1 MYYYAVLDEKG
12 IVINTTQSETQ
23 LTTNNIAEITQEQY
37 NNPDSIYGLYYDA
50 ENNEFITPPVHVL
63 ADHSTSSIQYKSE
76 EKWLDAK
83 LDEIE
88 NAINNIE
95 LTPGADGLS
104 AYDVAV
110 EAGYTGT
117 KAQWLLSL
125 KGDRGDTGA
134 TGPSGADGADGASA
148 YEIAVANGFV
158 GTETQWL
165 ASLVGPQ
172 GPAGSSESSAFN
184 GYTPSSFIS
193 HDLQITND
201 TGGAKEIISTNV
213 TTTIAGKSAG
223 VYTFQSVIGTAGAP
237 NATEAFRYLCHKT
250 ASNQGWLIA
259 FGTSGTVYTNYCN
272 AGTWTGWKPI
282 HTQEAPLW
290 SGSSQVK
297 ASDTIT
303 PSKKLDECAHGWV
316 LMWSDY
322 NVDTNTPSES
332 DIATTMI
339 PKKNAAG
346 NNWTGQDSYSL
357 LPTYVTTAQ
366 AVTVAC
372 KRLKVYNNRIV
383 GYDLNEAEPA
393 NDVVL
398 RAIYEY

>member
-1 MYYYAVLDEKG
+1 MFYYAILDERG
-12 IVINTTQSETQ
+12 IVINTASYETAQ
-23 LTTNNIAEITQEQY
+23 TGANLVDITQEQY

-50 ENNEFITPPVHVL
+50 EQGAFITPPISVL
-63 ADHSTSSIQYKSE
+63 AQISSSAIQYKSE
-76 EKWLDAK
+76 EKWLDDK
-83 LDEIE
+83 IDEIIQSIE
-88 NAINNIE
+88 NIE

-104 AYDVAV
+104 AYEIAV
-110 EAGYTGT
+110 EAGFTGT

-134 TGPSGADGADGASA
+134 TGATGANGTNGASA
-148 YEIAVANGFV
+148 YEIAVANGFT
-158 GTETQWL
+158 GTEAQWL

-172 GPAGSSESSAFN
+172 GPAGESGSGAFE
-184 GYTPSSFIS
+184 GYTPASFIAKA
-193 HDLQITND
+193 LQITSD
-201 TGGAKEIISTNV
+201 TGGAKEVLSTNV
-213 TTTIAGKSAG
+213 TTAIAGKSAG
-223 VYTFQSVIGTAGAP
+223 MYTFQSIAGTAGAP
-237 NATEAFRYLCHKT
+237 TSTEAYKYLCHKT

-259 FGTSGTVYTNYCN
+259 FGTSGSVYTNYCN
-272 AGTWTGWKPI
+272 GGTWTGWKSI
-282 HTQEAPLW
+282 HTQETPLW

-297 ASDTIT
+297 SSDTIT
-303 PSKKLDECAHGWV
+303 PTKKLDECNHGWV

-322 NVDTNTPSES
+322 NVESETPSES
-332 DIATTMI
+332 DIATTII

>member
-1 MYYYAVLDEKG
+1 MYYYAVLDERG
-12 IVINTTQSETQ
+12 IVINTTQSETE
-23 LTTNNIAEITQEQY
+23 LSGATVAPITQEQY

-50 ENNEFITPPVHVL
+50 ENNEFITPPVSVL
-63 ADHSTSSIQYKSE
+63 AEVSTSAVQYKSE
-76 EKWLDAK
+76 EKWLDDK
-83 LDEIE
+83 LDEIDE
-88 NAINNIE
+88 AIENIE
-95 LTPGADGLS
+95 LTPGPAGLS
-104 AYDVAV
+104 AYEVAV

-134 TGPSGADGADGASA
+134 TGPSGTNGTNGASA
-148 YEIAVANGFV
+148 YEIAVANGFT
-158 GTETQWL
+158 GTETEWL

-172 GPAGSSESSAFN
+172 GPAGTSGTSAFD
-184 GYTPSSFIS
+184 GYTPDSFIKKA
-193 HDLQITND
+193 LQITND
-201 TGGAKEIISTNV
+201 TGAAKEVLSTNV
-213 TTTIAGKSAG
+213 TTAIAGKAAG
-223 VYTFQSVIGTAGAP
+223 MYTFQSVAGTSGTP
-237 NATEAFRYLCHKT
+237 NATESFRYLCHKT
-250 ASNQGWLIA
+250 ASNQGWVIA
-259 FGTSGTVYTNYCN
+259 FGSAGNVYTNYCN
-272 AGTWTGWKPI
+272 AGTWTGWKSI
-282 HTQEAPLW
+282 HTQETPLW

-297 ASDTIT
+297 ATDTIT
-303 PSKKLDECAHGWV
+303 PTKKLDECNHGWV

-322 NVDTNTPSES
+322 NVDTSTPSES
-332 DIATTMI
+332 DIATTLI

>member
-1 MYYYAVLDEKG
+1 MYYYAVLDERG
-12 IVINTTQSETQ
+12 IVINTTSSETE
-23 LTTNNIAEITQEQY
+23 LTGTNLVGISQEQY
-37 NNPDSIYGLYYDA
+37 NNPDSIYGLYYDVDQ
-50 ENNEFITPPVHVL
+50 NDFITPPVHAL
-63 ADHSTSSIQYKSE
+63 AEISTSAIQYKSE
-76 EKWLDAK
+76 EKWLDAV
-83 LDEIE
+83 LDEIMQSIE
-88 NAINNIE
+88 NIE
-95 LTPGADGLS
+95 LTPGPAGLS
-104 AYDVAV
+104 AYEVAV
-110 EAGYTGT
+110 EAGFTGT
-117 KAQWLLSL
+117 KAAWLLSL

-134 TGPSGADGADGASA
+134 TGPSGTNGTNGLSA
-148 YEIAVANGFV
+148 YEIAVANGFT
-158 GTETQWL
+158 GTETEWL

-172 GPAGSSESSAFN
+172 GPAGTSGSSAFD
-184 GYTPSSFIS
+184 GYTPNSFIS
-193 HDLQITND
+193 HDLQITSD
-201 TGGAKEIISTNV
+201 TGGAKEVLSTNV
-213 TTTIAGKSAG
+213 TTAIAGKAAG
-223 VYTFQSVIGTAGAP
+223 VYTFQSVAGTAGAP
-237 NATEAFRYLCHKT
+237 TSTEAYKYLCHKT
-250 ASNQGWLIA
+250 SSTQGWVIA
-259 FGTSGTVYTNYCN
+259 FGTSGNVYTNYCN
-272 AGTWTGWKPI
+272 SGAWSGWKSI

-297 ASDTIT
+297 STDTIT
-303 PSKKLDECAHGWV
+303 PSKKLDECNHGWV

-322 NVDTNTPSES
+322 NVDSNTPSES